1 MSRIKIG
8 LVGIGKIA
16 NDQHLPVLADSADF
30 QLVAAASRH
39 ATVAELA
46 CYTSLEQML
55 DAQPEIEAVA
65 LCTPPGP
72 READAMLALSR
83 GIHVLLEKPPGATLG
98 AVREL
103 VAAAGS
109 GILNASWHSRH
120 APAVANAKGWL
131 AGRKIFDV
139 AIDWRE
145 DIRVWHPG
153 QDWILGAGGMGVFDP
168 GINALSI
175 LTYLIAEPIV
185 LAGARLGVPA
195 GRQAPLTADLRL
207 RTHSGAPIRAGF
219 DFLQVGDQTWTIR
232 ILTDAGELLL
242 SDGGARMAVN
252 GVNVT
257 NTSTRHHEYEGVYRH
272 FAACIR
278 SGVSDCD
285 LRPFEIV
292 ADAFLVGE
300 QTTLPA
306 FVF

>member
-16 NDQHLPVLADSADF
+16 TDQHLPVLANSPDF
-30 QLVAAASRH
+30 QLVAAASRN

-46 CYTSLEQML
+46 CYTSLEHML
-55 DAQPEIEAVA
+55 DARPEIEAVA
-65 LCTPPGP
+65 LCMPPGP
-72 READAMLALSR
+72 READALVALSR
-83 GIHVLLEKPPGATLG
+83 DVHVLLEKPPGATLG
-98 AVREL
+98 AIREL
-103 VAAAGS
+103 VAAADG
-109 GILNASWHSRH
+109 GVLNASWHSRH
-120 APAVANAKGWL
+120 APAIANAGAWLKG
-131 AGRKIFDV
+131 REICDV

-175 LTYLIAEPIV
+175 LTHLISEPIV
-185 LAGARLGVPA
+185 LARARLGVPA
-195 GRQAPLTADLRL
+195 GRQAPLTADLQL

-219 DFLQVGDQTWTIR
+219 DFLQAGEQTWTIR

-242 SDGGARMAVN
+242 SDGGARMAVD
-252 GVNVT
+252 GVSVSV
-257 NTSTRHHEYEGVYRH
+257 TSTQHHEYEGVYRH

-292 ADAFLVGE
+292 ADAFLIGE

-306 FVF
+306 FAF